1 MLPSKANMFYLD
13 CQFRDIDF
21 IKNDVDENNHEKP
34 NQKWQAMVSGRV
46 RQAMVSGLVWLA
58 IVSGSVRLATVSGLV
73 RQAMVSGRVR
83 EAMASGCVRQE
94 TKETSV
100 NKNFIICFLY
110 AVI

>member
-13 CQFRDIDF
+13 CQFRDIDI

-46 RQAMVSGLVWLA
+46 RQAM
-58 IVSGSVRLATVSGLV
+58 
-73 RQAMVSGRVR
+73 
-83 EAMASGCVRQE
+83 ASGCVRQK

>member
-13 CQFRDIDF
+13 CQFRNIDI

-46 RQAMVSGLVWLA
+46 CLA
-58 IVSGSVRLATVSGLV
+58 IVSGSVRLTTVSGLV

-83 EAMASGCVRQE
+83 QE

-100 NKNFIICFLY
+100 SKNFIICFLY